1 MVLAPGT
8 RAAGGAHLHANP
20 ARTYGERTNRA
31 LLASE
36 NHGHPAIAA
45 TSKSG
50 EFTARQVPVKS
61 TSHCATKS
69 KFAIPLMHV
78 RSYIFSE
85 GLHGAPKD
93 TREKRWRM
101 ICDSGCFG
109 TSSVV
114 RWRLSKGHRPFRYLP
129 PIKFLYLRY
138 LWLCAFRIAS
148 PIPIRAP
155 AQRFWS
161 IFSERPRPLNHLHR
175 RALERIPDA
184 LFGGN

>member
-8 RAAGGAHLHANP
+8 RAAGGAHPHANP

-50 EFTARQVPVKS
+50 EFTAREVPVS

-93 TREKRWRM
+93 TREKRGRM
-101 ICDSGCFG
+101 ICDSGCLARRRSCGGGYRKVTGRFG
-109 TSSVV
+109 
-114 RWRLSKGHRPFRYLP
+114 
-129 PIKFLYLRY
+129 
-138 LWLCAFRIAS
+138 
-148 PIPIRAP
+148 
-155 AQRFWS
+155 
-161 IFSERPRPLNHLHR
+161 IFRPLNSYIYDIFGFVLSVSPPRFRSERLR
-175 RALERIPDA
+175 RGSGRFFPNVRAH
-184 LFGGN
+184 